1 MAGINRRIV
10 LRRYPS
16 GAPAESDFE
25 LIEAPVAELRPG
37 LVRVETSFLSM
48 DPAPRLRMDGGAKF
62 PPPLGLGEVV
72 VGRGVGTVTESGDP
86 QFAAGDVVAGEL
98 GWQEQAVVPAGQL
111 RAVDTAL
118 GPAQAALGLLG
129 PSGIA
134 AWFLVRDAAR
144 VQAGD
149 TVLVAAAAGAVG
161 SAIVQLAR
169 LAGARVV
176 GVVGSPAQARFVLED
191 LGAAAVVDHTSADL
205 DSELRAALPTGATVF
220 LDSVGGALHNSAMGH
235 IANRARIVAFGY
247 ISSYNAAAG
256 TQAEY
261 GRIYQLIHKRA
272 ELRGFLVGDHA
283 ARFPEALA
291 SLASSFRAGE
301 LRSFEHV
308 TEGLASVPSAFAA
321 LFTGDPVGKQLVQ
334 VRS

>member
-25 LIEAPVAELRPG
+25 LIEAPVAELPPG
-37 LVRVETSFLSM
+37 LVRVETTFLSM

-62 PPPLGLGEVV
+62 PPPLALGETV
-72 VGRGVGTVTESGDP
+72 VGRGVGTVTESRDP
-86 QFAAGDVVAGEL
+86 AFAAGDVVAGEL

-220 LDSVGGALHNSAMGH
+220 LDSVGGELHNAAMGH

-247 ISSYNAAAG
+247 ISTYNAAAG

-272 ELRGFLVGDHA
+272 ELRGFLVGDYA

-291 SLASSFRAGE
+291 SLAAAFRAGE
-301 LRSFEHV
+301 LRAFEHV

-321 LFTGDPVGKQLVQ
+321 LFTGDPVGKQLVR